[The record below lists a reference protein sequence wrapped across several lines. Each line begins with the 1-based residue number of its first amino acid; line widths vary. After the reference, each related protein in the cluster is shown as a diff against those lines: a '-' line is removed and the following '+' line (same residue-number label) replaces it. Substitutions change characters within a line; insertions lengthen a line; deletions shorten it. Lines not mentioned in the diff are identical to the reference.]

1 MPNTDLSRPAID
13 FDALIADR
21 AQGFSGRG
29 WVLEAVGRW
38 LATPQDSRIFLLTGD
53 PGTGKTAVA
62 ARIVQLHRGDPAAG
76 TVPGL
81 PAGVLSAYHFCQ
93 VSRTDTVSPLDFVT
107 SLAHSLANRYPEYR
121 KFLENQGSTQYRI
134 EPVVNVHGDVAPGGT
149 AIGGQFNVMIEVRSG
164 DAGPLF
170 DQLLRRPLGALYAAG
185 NRDPVTILV
194 DSLDEA
200 LWFDPD
206 SNIAQLLRIA
216 GDFPPQVRFLLTC
229 RTGNTRVFEL
239 VGPPTLDLIAD
250 APPGLDEVRDYAQAR
265 LASLPGDARAALAER
280 VAQQSKG
287 NFLYARHV
295 LRELE
300 SAGLDATSAA
310 LVELPDSLE
319 DVYRQSI
326 RRGLAARPTLWQ
338 EAYRPVLGL
347 IAVARGDGLP
357 RSRLIEITGLP
368 EDRADQVLN
377 ACGQYLVGGEDD
389 RPYRIYHQSFRD
401 FLLQDAEYG
410 VVAHQRHASLAR
422 YLENRFGGSWATC
435 PDDYALRY
443 TPAHWAEAAQL
454 SELQREERV
463 RALIELLAKPAYR
476 RRFERRVR
484 DLAELQAY
492 VRRAV
497 VAAAT
502 LERAEALPWLIRAAN
517 GHVGFRNEFLQG
529 QSVVKLAE
537 TGEIDLADARLGLYS
552 EIGEDWR
559 QAARLILAWQG
570 VAANPD
576 AAAQLHQRARPAA
589 SDDSVL
595 NGLATRLAAELGQ
608 GPDLD
613 VPNLPNRSLEVAQA
627 IVQRFGGQEFNREL
641 LLSLGG
647 GGPLGAE
654 MEMLDAQG
662 YAARV
667 DAPILVAAAR
677 DFGPAGTALLD
688 RYVDAHAGYQYV
700 EYRNRSLWFVL
711 EAVVCLHPDRAWV
724 RERLGRIL
732 AAALTGGGQDYREML
747 PLTASLLQRQSA
759 GDLSAAFD
767 KCCGEAVTAA
777 SQLQSQRGV
786 DDSWGTHRRRLAA
799 LYELSILLAD
809 DGARADALLQ
819 RIRGLPGGFAGFQA
833 PALLRQA
840 DALVATGRAAHP
852 ARAKSL
858 DDALQSAHH
867 VQDVH
872 FCARVTARC
881 NAMRRWHATTL
892 DGPKLAETIVRLAAI
907 PADAEFAAD
916 HRVHEDYAHRTKGA
930 PGTMPIDEASNAET
944 LEQLADLFQ
953 RPVLEFRRLNPA
965 FDLEQTIPD
974 ATPVLVPDPGLAPLL
989 AVHLAARCLADPD
1002 LEDER
1007 PRLIRSLVPI
1017 ALANATALD
1026 TVLSY
1031 LMIAMQ
1037 PDTPELLAE
1046 LVAQAGAGGSTDVA
1060 AGALDFTVIPAA
1072 PRGSI
1077 PS

>member
-38 LATPQDSRIFLLTGD
+38 LARPQQSRIFLLTGD

-76 TVPGL
+76 AVAGL
-81 PAGVLSAYHFCQ
+81 PPGVLSAYHFCQ

-107 SLAHSLANRYPEYR
+107 SVAHSLANRHPEYR
-121 KFLENQGSTQYRI
+121 EFLQSQGSTQYRI
-134 EPVVNVHGDVAPGGT
+134 EPVVNVHGGVAPGGT
-149 AIGGQFNVMIEVRSG
+149 AIGAQFNVTIEVRSG
-164 DAGPLF
+164 DAVPLF
-170 DQLLRRPLGALYAAG
+170 DQLLRRPLDALYAAG
-185 NRDPVTILV
+185 HRDPVTILV

-206 SNIAQLLRIA
+206 SNITQLLRIA
-216 GDFPPQVRFLLTC
+216 GNFPPQVRFLLTC
-229 RTGNTRVFEL
+229 RTGNTRVFEI
-239 VGPPTLDLIAD
+239 VGPPALDLVVD
-250 APPGLDEVRDYAQAR
+250 APPGLDEVRDYAKAR
-265 LASLPGDARAALAER
+265 LVFLPHGARTALAER

-300 SAGLDATSAA
+300 SASLDAASAA

-326 RRGLAARPTLWQ
+326 KRGLAARPTLWH
-338 EAYRPVLGL
+338 EAYRPLLGL

-357 RSRLIEITGLP
+357 WSRLLEITGLP
-368 EDRADQVLN
+368 EDRAGQVL
-377 ACGQYLVGGEDD
+377 ATCRQYLVGGEDG

-410 VVAHQRHASLAR
+410 VVAHERHASLAR
-422 YLENRFGGSWATC
+422 YLENRYGGSWATC
-435 PDDYALRY
+435 TDEYALRY
-443 TPAHWAEAAQL
+443 TPAHWAEAARL
-454 SELQREERV
+454 SEVQREDRV
-463 RALIELLAKPAYR
+463 RALIELLGKSAYR

-484 DLAELQAY
+484 DLSELQAY
-492 VRRAV
+492 ARRAV

-517 GHVGFRNEFLQG
+517 GHVSFRQEFLQG

-537 TGEIDLADARLGLYS
+537 AGEIDLADARLGLYA

-570 VAANPD
+570 AAVNRD
-576 AAAQLHQRARPAA
+576 AAVKLLERARPAA
-589 SDDSVL
+589 TTDSVL
-595 NGLATRLAAELGQ
+595 SCLDTRVAAELGQ

-613 VPNLPNRSLEVAQA
+613 VPSLPNHSLEVAQA
-627 IVQRFGGQEFNREL
+627 IVQRLGGQEFNREL
-641 LLSLGG
+641 LMSLGA

-654 MEMLDAQG
+654 METLDGQG

-711 EAVVCLHPDRAWV
+711 EAVLRLHPDRAWV

-747 PLTASLLQRQSA
+747 RLTASLLQHQSA
-759 GDLSAAFD
+759 GDLTAALDERCDEAVSAA
-767 KCCGEAVTAA
+767 G
-777 SQLQSQRGV
+777 QLQPQRGV
-786 DDSWGTHRRRLAA
+786 DDSWGTHRRRLTA
-799 LYELSILLAD
+799 LYELAILLAGD
-809 DGARADALLQ
+809 DARADALLQ
-819 RIRGLPGGFAGFQA
+819 RVLGLPGGFAGFQA

-852 ARAKSL
+852 ARARSL
-858 DDALQSAHH
+858 DDALESAHH

-881 NAMRRWHATTL
+881 NALRRWHATTL
-892 DGPKLAETIVRLAAI
+892 DGPALAETIARLAAA
-907 PADAEFAAD
+907 PADEEFAAD
-916 HRVHEDYAHRTKGA
+916 HRVHEDYVHRAKGA
-930 PGTMPIDEASNAET
+930 PGTLPIDEATHAET

-974 ATPVLVPDPGLAPLL
+974 GTMVLVPDPGLVPLL
-989 AVHLAARCLADPD
+989 AAHLAARCFADQD

-1007 PRLIRSLVPI
+1007 PRLIRSLVPV

-1031 LMIAMQ
+1031 LLAAVQ
-1037 PDTPELLAE
+1037 PDAPGLLAE
-1046 LVAQAGAGGSTDVA
+1046 LVAQAGAANPTDVA
-1060 AGALDFTVIPAA
+1060 AGALDFTVIPATR
-1072 PRGSI
+1072 RGGI

>member
-1 MPNTDLSRPAID
+1 MPNTDLARPAID

-21 AQGFSGRG
+21 TQRFSGRQ
-29 WVLEAVGRW
+29 WVLDAVGRW

-53 PGTGKTAVA
+53 PGTGKTAIA
-62 ARIVQLHRGDPAAG
+62 ARIVQLHRGDPEAG
-76 TVPGL
+76 TVTGVA
-81 PAGVLSAYHFCQ
+81 AGVLSAYHFCQ
-93 VSRTDTVSPLDFVT
+93 ASSTDTISPLDFVT
-107 SLAHSLANRYPEYR
+107 SLAHSLAHRHPEYR
-121 KFLENQGSTQYRI
+121 KFLENQGSAQYRI

-149 AIGGQFNVMIEVRSG
+149 VIGGQFNVMIEVRGG

-170 DQLLRRPLGALYAAG
+170 DQLLRRPLAALYAAG
-185 NRDPVTILV
+185 HRDAVTILV

-200 LWFDPD
+200 LWFDAD

-229 RTGNTRVFEL
+229 RTGNTRVFDL
-239 VGPPTLDLIAD
+239 VGPPALDLIAD

-265 LASLPGDARAALAER
+265 LAFLPDGARAALAER

-300 SAGLDATSAA
+300 SAGLDAASAA

-326 RRGLAARPTLWQ
+326 RRGLAARPTLWR
-338 EAYRPVLGL
+338 EAYRPLLGL

-357 RSRLIEITGLP
+357 RSRLIEVTGLP
-368 EDRADQVLN
+368 EDRAEQVL
-377 ACGQYLVGGEDD
+377 ATCRQYLVGGEDD

-410 VVAHQRHASLAR
+410 VVAHERHATLAQF
-422 YLENRFGGSWATC
+422 LENRFGGSWATC

-443 TPAHWAEAAQL
+443 TPAHWVEAAQL

-463 RALIELLAKPAYR
+463 RALIELLGRPAYR

-484 DLAELQAY
+484 DLGELQGYA
-492 VRRAV
+492 RRAV
-497 VAAAT
+497 VAAAL

-517 GHVGFRNEFLQG
+517 ANVGFRHEFLQG
-529 QSVVKLAE
+529 QSVVKLAAA
-537 TGEIDLADARLGLYS
+537 GELELADARLGLYT

-559 QAARLILAWQG
+559 QAARLVLAWQAT
-570 VAANPD
+570 AANP
-576 AAAQLHQRARPAA
+576 AAAVQLRERARPAA
-589 SDDSVL
+589 NADAVL
-595 NGLATRLAAELGQ
+595 ACLDTRLAAELGQ

-613 VPNLPNRSLEVAQA
+613 VPNLPNHSLEVGQA
-627 IVQRFGGQEFNREL
+627 IVQRLGGQDFNREL
-641 LLSLGG
+641 LMSLGA

-654 MEMLDAQG
+654 MEMLDG
-662 YAARV
+662 EGFAARV

-711 EAVVCLHPDRAWV
+711 EAVLRLHPDRVWV
-724 RERLGRIL
+724 RERIGRIL

-747 PLTASLLQRQSA
+747 PLTASLLQRRSA
-759 GDLSAAFD
+759 GDLTAAFD
-767 KCCGEAVTAA
+767 QRCDEAVAA
-777 SQLQSQRGV
+777 ARQLQPQRGV
-786 DDSWGTHRRRLAA
+786 DDPWGTHRRRLTA
-799 LYELSILLAD
+799 LYELAILLAGD
-809 DGARADALLQ
+809 DARADALLQ
-819 RIRGLPGGFAGFQA
+819 HVLGLPGGFAGFQA

-852 ARAKSL
+852 ARARSL
-858 DDALQSAHH
+858 DEALRSAHH

-881 NAMRRWHATTL
+881 NALRRWHATTL
-892 DGPKLAETIVRLAAI
+892 EGTGLAESIARLAAA

-930 PGTMPIDEASNAET
+930 PGTLPIDEATRAET

-953 RPVLEFRRLNPA
+953 RPAHEFRRLNPE

-974 ATPVLVPDPGLAPLL
+974 GTLVRVPDPGLVPLL
-989 AVHLAARCLADPD
+989 AAHLAARCLADPD

-1007 PRLIRSLVPI
+1007 PRLIRSLVPV

-1026 TVLSY
+1026 TVLGY
-1031 LMIAMQ
+1031 LLVAVQ

-1046 LVAQAGAGGSTDVA
+1046 LVAQAGTASFVDVA

-1072 PRGSI
+1072 RRRGI